1 MRKILY
7 CCFAALLVLSGGVAL
22 APLLSEFQVQ
32 VRSSVPSVQTMAVHM
47 NVHNMV
53 SAIYLG
59 PRLFDTFL
67 EVLIVI
73 LTVYGIKYIRSQA

>member
-1 MRKILY
+1 MRRFLY
-7 CCFAALLVLSGGVAL
+7 NMLAALLVLSGGVAL
-22 APLLSEFQVQ
+22 APLLADFQVQ
-32 VRSSVPSVQTMAVHM
+32 VRSSVPSVQAMAAHM